1 MFNSPF
7 SWFYSKNDRNL
18 KFILT
23 EPGTIVLQEDKDK
36 NMSKQY
42 KHVLIMIVVGQSLE
56 AVMGEQEADYDRIR
70 NHFARYEVKPNSADS
85 EDSFQHILKY
95 L

>member
-1 MFNSPF
+1 M
-7 SWFYSKNDRNL
+7 

-36 NMSKQY
+36 NASKQY
-42 KHVLIMIVVGQSLE
+42 KHVLIMIVTGQSLE
-56 AVMGEQEADYDRIR
+56 AVMSEQEADYDRIR
-70 NHFARYEVKPNSADS
+70 NHFAQYEVKPNYADS